1 MIDDRITLKK
11 LEIFSVFMETE
22 NINQTAEKLGISTV
36 SVHRALHS
44 LEEGMRVPL
53 FVHVG
58 RNLQALPTAKVL
70 ISHCHSILAKIE
82 QAVEDTQVAGG
93 IGANRIRLG
102 TMYSLTTNTVP
113 SLITGM
119 KLRAPGVEFDL
130 HMGSNAYLLDLLSQ
144 NKLDAILIDIGNASL
159 DMKSL
164 EVLPLFV
171 DNLYL
176 AAPANHVRQLHDEV
190 DLKELKDETFIT
202 LTEGFATYSDFKK
215 AFEIAGFSP
224 KFVTKVQDIFSLANL
239 VRAGVGYAI
248 LPGRIFL
255 MYSNALR
262 FYKLASSY
270 QLHQTI
276 AIVFNRSREM
286 EQNLR
291 ILVAEG
297 RRYARERKL
306 NPVAA
311 DQSKLLNRT

>member
-11 LEIFSVFMETE
+11 LEIFSAFMETE
-22 NINQTAEKLGISTV
+22 NINKTAEKLGISTV

-58 RNLQALPTAKVL
+58 RNLESLPTAKVL
-70 ISHCHSILAKIE
+70 ISNCHSILAKIE
-82 QAVEDTQVAGG
+82 RAIEDTQIAGG

-113 SLITGM
+113 SLITGV
-119 KLRAPGVEFDL
+119 KLRSPGIEFDL
-130 HMGSNAYLLDLLSQ
+130 HMGSNAYLVDLLSQ
-144 NKLDAILIDIGNASL
+144 NKLDAILIDVGNATI
-159 DMKSL
+159 DMKSF

-176 AAPANHVRQLHDEV
+176 AAKASNQSEVLHDEV
-190 DLKELKDETFIT
+190 DLKDFKDETFIT
-202 LTEGFATYSDFKK
+202 LTEGFATYSDFKR
-215 AFEIAGFSP
+215 AFEIAGFLPQS
-224 KFVTKVQDIFSLANL
+224 VTKVQDIFSLANL
-239 VRAGVGYAI
+239 VGAGVGYAI
-248 LPGRIFL
+248 LPGRIYL
-255 MYSNALR
+255 TYSNALR
-262 FYKLASSY
+262 FYKLDSKY

-286 EQNLR
+286 EHNLR
-291 ILVAEG
+291 VLVAEG

-306 NPVAA
+306 TTISP
-311 DQSKLLNRT
+311 DQD